1 MEDRELLTPED
12 EKFIVENYSKMSVL
26 QIALRLGI
34 KTVNRKCPIIS
45 EFVDRANLESKTQE
59 SSSVIVDG
67 TKPSN
72 EVVPS
77 VEAAKIIVSESLAV
91 ENPPPEVDEDIGSDA
106 FVKLLQELGFS
117 IHSPLS
123 EREKRDITFLRKQMG
138 NTRYTL
144 MYRAFRKTDY
154 KRLFKEEFI
163 RSMFSKGEMP
173 VEEVNDFMD
182 LANESV
188 MQYDIKCKVKELE
201 EMRDKTQAPAL
212 KVSLEQVIADQYDKY
227 GGSVKRASDIKKT
240 LGASREQRL
249 KENRAIGLTVASL
262 IEAVC
267 DSEKKVMLVKLQNQK
282 DLQLRKTLKE
292 LEILADSKAII
303 MGISPDEIL
312 DGAL

>member
-1 MEDRELLTPED
+1 
-12 EKFIVENYSKMSVL
+12 
-26 QIALRLGI
+26 
-34 KTVNRKCPIIS
+34 
-45 EFVDRANLESKTQE
+45 
-59 SSSVIVDG
+59 
-67 TKPSN
+67 
-72 EVVPS
+72 
-77 VEAAKIIVSESLAV
+77 
-91 ENPPPEVDEDIGSDA
+91 
-106 FVKLLQELGFS
+106 
-117 IHSPLS
+117 
-123 EREKRDITFLRKQMG
+123 
-138 NTRYTL
+138 
-144 MYRAFRKTDY
+144 
-154 KRLFKEEFI
+154 
-163 RSMFSKGEMP
+163 MP